1 VVLDSLN
8 IACAICNGF
17 QGKWKAGTVAESQRR
32 RGNRNHIIPRFT
44 WDELQSSAKSCYC
57 CSILESGCRGCF
69 DQHGI
74 RESDI
79 LHGSLRFIYPFFSD
93 TADEEDADKELTFLL
108 ADGRRFEIELFA
120 TESDDCPIPDSWD
133 YLPVSRR
140 TSPRTDSTIALAT
153 IKDWIEE
160 CITTHTL
167 PDEGLCDPPT
177 SSYLP
182 TRVVDV
188 GLDDGVVK
196 LVETKAAEGTYLCLS
211 HCWGLTEIITT
222 TRSTYEERKRR
233 IAWEDLSN
241 TFRDAISLTRTL
253 GFKYIWIDSLC
264 IVQDDYRDWEI
275 ESANM
280 ASVYRNSHLTIA
292 ATRSANGHGGLFS
305 RTEDFEVFGKTP
317 DGEDYFLYFRE
328 RIDHHIEN
336 SESDEFPGYPTLTY
350 HPLLTRAWVYQER
363 MLSPR
368 VLHFGRYEVSFEC
381 RSLIQC
387 ECGSIPFYGISKVSP
402 VPLIKLEHATSLWDY
417 RHYREVYGDQYR
429 AEVEYQGARLWR
441 TMICSYTALLLT
453 KSKDR
458 LPAIGGL
465 AKEMAAVRKSRYLAG
480 LWEDALND
488 DLLWTINATSKYK
501 KPRPF
506 PRNAPTWSWASV
518 ETWTSYWDEI
528 SFSTIEEGN
537 FEERLPYEHFS
548 KIEHCE
554 VNWSA
559 IDEFGSI
566 AHGSL
571 TISGLV
577 AKGILEREV
586 EIQDDAESIVHYVSF
601 PNTRLAMKSDYLL
614 DFEGPGQTSPMISV
628 FCLRMSLIQEGPTD
642 NLISL
647 VLKRSPEFP
656 DCFERIG
663 TLTISGSRGSVDS
676 KGGVFDTAELQTIVI
691 V

>member
-1 VVLDSLN
+1 M
-8 IACAICNGF
+8 
-17 QGKWKAGTVAESQRR
+17 
-32 RGNRNHIIPRFT
+32 
-44 WDELQSSAKSCYC
+44 QSSAKSCYC

-79 LHGSLRFIYPFFSD
+79 LNGSLRFIYPSSPG
-93 TADEEDADKELTFLL
+93 TADEEDANKELIFLL
-108 ADGRRFEIELFA
+108 ADGRRFEVELFA
-120 TESDDCPIPDSWD
+120 TEGDDCPIPDSWD
-133 YLPVSRR
+133 YIPISRR

-153 IKDWIEE
+153 IMGWIED
-160 CITTHTL
+160 CITTHR
-167 PDEGLCDPPT
+167 PPEGFCD
-177 SSYLP
+177 SSMGSYLP

-196 LVETKAAEGTYLCLS
+196 LVEPKAVEGTYICLS
-211 HCWGLTEIITT
+211 HCWGPTEVITT
-222 TRSTYEERKRR
+222 TWSTYEERKRR

-241 TFRDAISLTRTL
+241 TFRDAISLTRSL

-264 IVQDDYRDWEI
+264 IVQDDYRDWET
-275 ESANM
+275 ESAKM

-292 ATRSANGHGGLFS
+292 ATHSANGHGGLFS
-305 RTEDFEVFGKTP
+305 PTEDFEVFGKTP
-317 DGEDYFLYFRE
+317 DGEDYFLCFRE
-328 RIDHHIEN
+328 RIDHHIEK
-336 SESDEFPGYPTLTY
+336 SDFSSDEVKSRASGHPTLTH

-368 VLHFGRYEVSFEC
+368 VLHFGRYEIFFEC

-387 ECGSIPFYGISKVSP
+387 ECGSIPFHGSSSASP
-402 VPLIKLEHATSLWDY
+402 VPVIKLEYADSLWDY
-417 RHYREVYGDQYR
+417 RDGHGGQYQ
-429 AEVEYQGARLWR
+429 AKIEYQGARVWR

-488 DLLWTINATSKYK
+488 DLLWIINASSKYK

-518 ETWTSYWDEI
+518 ETWSLYWDEI
-528 SFSTIEEGN
+528 FFTTMEESG
-537 FEERLPYEHFS
+537 FDERLPYEHFS

-554 VNWSA
+554 VSWSA

-566 AHGSL
+566 VHGSL
-571 TISGLV
+571 MISGLV
-577 AKGILEREV
+577 AEGILEREV
-586 EIQDDAESIVHYVSF
+586 EIQDDTESIIHYVSF

-628 FCLRMSLIQEGPTD
+628 FCLRMSLIQEGSTD

-647 VLKRSPEFP
+647 VLKKSPEFH

-663 TLTISGSRGSVDS
+663 TLTVSGSLRSVDS
-676 KGGVFDTAELQTIVI
+676 KGGVFETAELQTIVI

>member
-1 VVLDSLN
+1 M
-8 IACAICNGF
+8 
-17 QGKWKAGTVAESQRR
+17 
-32 RGNRNHIIPRFT
+32 
-44 WDELQSSAKSCYC
+44 QSSAKSCYC

-79 LHGSLRFIYPFFSD
+79 LHGRLRFLYPSFSD
-93 TADEEDADKELTFLL
+93 TAAEEDVDKELTFLL
-108 ADGRRFEIELFA
+108 ADGRRFEVELFA

-140 TSPRTDSTIALAT
+140 TSPRTDSMIALAT
-153 IKDWIEE
+153 IKGWIED
-160 CITTHTL
+160 CITTHSP
-167 PDEGLCDPPT
+167 PDEGFCDPPT

-196 LVETKAAEGTYLCLS
+196 LAEPKAAEGTYICLS
-211 HCWGLTEIITT
+211 HCWGPIEITT
-222 TRSTYEERKRR
+222 TTRTPTTKSTYEERKRR

-253 GFKYIWIDSLC
+253 GFKYIWIDALC
-264 IVQDDYRDWEI
+264 IIQDDDGDWET

-280 ASVYRNSHLTIA
+280 ASVYRNSQFTIA
-292 ATRSANGHGGLFS
+292 ATHSANGHGGLFS

-317 DGEDYFLYFRE
+317 DGEDYLLYFRE

-336 SESDEFPGYPTLTY
+336 SPSDAVWGHPTLTH

-387 ECGSIPFYGISKVSP
+387 ECGSIPFYSKSRSIP
-402 VPLIKLEHATSLWDY
+402 VPLIKLEHAISLWDY
-417 RHYREVYGDQYR
+417 RRYREVDGDQYR
-429 AEVEYQGARLWR
+429 AEIEYQGARLWR
-441 TMICSYTALLLT
+441 TMISSYSALLLT
-453 KSKDR
+453 KPKDR

-488 DLLWTINATSKYK
+488 DLLWTIHATSKYK

-518 ETWTSYWDEI
+518 ETPTSYWDEI
-528 SFSTIEEGN
+528 IFTTMEGGG
-537 FEERLPYEHFS
+537 FDERLPYEHFS

-554 VNWSA
+554 VSWSA

-586 EIQDDAESIVHYVSF
+586 EVQDDTESIVHYVSF
-601 PNTRLAMKSDYLL
+601 PNTRLAIKSDYLL
-614 DFEGPGQTSPMISV
+614 DFEGPGQTSPMMSV
-628 FCLRMSLIQEGPTD
+628 ICLRMSLIQEGPTD

-647 VLKRSPEFP
+647 VLKRSPEFHN
-656 DCFERIG
+656 CFERIG

-676 KGGVFDTAELQTIVI
+676 KGGVFEAAELQTVVI